1 MVRDQKFTGV
11 KFVILLVEL
20 RYDRRNMVS
29 HYGSW
34 VPRDIYASEYSAVV
48 IKEDSRSESHS
59 VIERIVVQN
68 LPHMETW
75 LT

>member
-1 MVRDQKFTGV
+1 MALQAYYEVVF
-11 KFVILLVEL
+11 
-20 RYDRRNMVS
+20 
-29 HYGSW
+29 
-34 VPRDIYASEYSAVV
+34 YASEYNAMA
-48 IKEDSRSESHS
+48 IKDDSKSEGLS

>member
-1 MVRDQKFTGV
+1 
-11 KFVILLVEL
+11 
-20 RYDRRNMVS
+20 MVS